1 MTSRNFLLLAALAAA
16 PLCAQDSHRFEV
28 FGGFAQERPDET
40 LTDQRNGWIASHTA
54 YIKPWVGI
62 EVEISGLYGEYDYP
76 AINGRPAEGDLSDN
90 LQTYFAGPRFRLF
103 QNQRFTF
110 SAHTLFGVAQQR
122 FEGPLFFE
130 QLQVPVRTESSVNG
144 FGGAVG
150 AALDV
155 RLNDRFSWRIQ
166 PDYVFRDRNG
176 MQSSL
181 RISTGVVIGF
191 GGK

>member
-1 MTSRNFLLLAALAAA
+1 M
-16 PLCAQDSHRFEV
+16 
-28 FGGFAQERPDET
+28 
-40 LTDQRNGWIASHTA
+40 
-54 YIKPWVGI
+54 
-62 EVEISGLYGEYDYP
+62 
-76 AINGRPAEGDLSDN
+76 
-90 LQTYFAGPRFRLF
+90 
-103 QNQRFTF
+103 
-110 SAHTLFGVAQQR
+110 
-122 FEGPLFFE
+122 
-130 QLQVPVRTESSVNG
+130 RTESSVNG